1 MSTET
6 SSTLSSMAQQ
16 LDVVAGQILDY
27 ALLLAAI
34 GTVTMAL
41 LELIKALARWRK
53 HFHRRQIEKWLA
65 TAAARNAPHE
75 QLLLLAAG
83 GSENADA
90 LYDQPTGKLMGQIQA
105 AANVA
110 LDFPERYKSFYD
122 FITTAPRGDDGG
134 RDQRLWREFSTARM
148 SGRPRRASAADD
160 AEARAATQARARLG
174 NLVAR
179 KLDALQNAVEYKW
192 ARYNQAVSIVG
203 GAALLAVIFLRA
215 KPDVSVD
222 LMVLL
227 SITGGMV
234 APFAKDVVSALSGL
248 RTRRT

>member
-1 MSTET
+1 MPTET
-6 SSTLSSMAQQ
+6 SNTLSAMAQQ

-53 HFHRRQIEKWLA
+53 RFHRRQIANWLA
-65 TAAARNAPHE
+65 TATTRAALHD

-83 GSENADA
+83 GTENADV

-134 RDQRLWREFSTARM
+134 KDQRAWREFSVARM

-160 AEARAATQARARLG
+160 VEARAATQARARLG

-179 KLDALQNAVEYKW
+179 KLDALQNAIEYKW
-192 ARYNQAVSIVG
+192 ARYNQAVSVVG
-203 GAALLAVIFLRA
+203 GAALLAIILLRT
-215 KPDVSVD
+215 PSEMSLG
-222 LMVLL
+222 LMILV

>member
-1 MSTET
+1 MPTDS
-6 SSTLSSMAQQ
+6 SSTLSAVAQQ
-16 LDVVAGQILDY
+16 LDIVAGHILDY

-41 LELIKALARWRK
+41 LELIKALVRWRK
-53 HFHRRQIEKWLA
+53 RFHRGQSEKWLA
-65 TAAARNAPHE
+65 TAGARDALHD

-83 GSENADA
+83 GKENADV

-134 RDQRLWREFSTARM
+134 KDQRLWREFSTVRM

-179 KLDALQNAVEYKW
+179 KLDALQNAIEYKW
-192 ARYNQAVSIVG
+192 ARYNQAVSVVG
-203 GAALLAVIFLRA
+203 GAVLLAVILVRT
-215 KPDVSVD
+215 PSEMSLG
-222 LMVLL
+222 LMILV

>member
-1 MSTET
+1 MPTET
-6 SSTLSSMAQQ
+6 SNTLSAMAQQ

-53 HFHRRQIEKWLA
+53 RFHRRQIANWLA
-65 TAAARNAPHE
+65 TATTRAALHD

-83 GSENADA
+83 GTENADV

-134 RDQRLWREFSTARM
+134 KDQRAWREFSVARM
-148 SGRPRRASAADD
+148 SGRPRARHAPASAIWW
-160 AEARAATQARARLG
+160 RANSTRCKTRSNTNGRATTRRC
-174 NLVAR
+174 R
-179 KLDALQNAVEYKW
+179 
-192 ARYNQAVSIVG
+192 S
-203 GAALLAVIFLRA
+203 
-215 KPDVSVD
+215 S
-222 LMVLL
+222 
-227 SITGGMV
+227 V
-234 APFAKDVVSALSGL
+234 APRCSRSSCCAHHRKCRSD
-248 RTRRT
+248 